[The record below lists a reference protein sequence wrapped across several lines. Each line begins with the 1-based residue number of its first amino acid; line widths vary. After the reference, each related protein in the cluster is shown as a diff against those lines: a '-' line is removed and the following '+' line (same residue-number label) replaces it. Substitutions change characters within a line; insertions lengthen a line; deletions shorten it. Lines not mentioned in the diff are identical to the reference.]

1 MYGAFIFMG
10 ALFGVALSVTVG
22 LFYVLSLGG
31 DFKSSLH
38 DVAGQLRDRLTGR
51 RRYQPQ
57 VSGERR
63 VESDNRVRSLQEELR
78 VANRL
83 LDQARAEREA
93 REQQASQGADQL
105 RELQQQ
111 VLERD
116 ERILALEGQLG
127 QQAPQLQ
134 ALREQLAE
142 RASQLAQAQRQ
153 AKDLQMEIEVLH
165 SGVDVVSP

>member
-31 DFKSSLH
+31 DFQASLR
-38 DVAGQLRDRLTGR
+38 DAAGQLRDRITGR